1 MKLRLFTFTFYFI
14 ILVNTGC
21 EFEHR
26 QVIRNPENWSI
37 LLGDGT
43 KKRGVANFE
52 REGLFFKRTTMGTS
66 WVAFKAPNGGTTS
79 KTSNNTRSELGELHK
94 WTPKQGGELDATLK
108 IMHVSKSGD
117 PSVPASYSTVIGQI
131 HSVEGHE
138 NEPLKIFYKKFPGHE
153 YGSVF
158 WNYEINT
165 EGDNSNRWDYSIP
178 VWGYDMSITSD
189 SLGNLPSDP
198 LDGIRLGEAFS
209 YKVLVEKGIMTLTFT
224 SKGHKTKRFTK
235 SLIATSFGSLEAVP
249 DQVVDLY
256 SSLGRS
262 GYEKASGYLN
272 EKQIFKVGCYNQS
285 NGKSPSTNSVWHT
298 GSNTENG
305 NISKQY
311 ERGDYAEVWFSNIDV
326 KHN

>member
-1 MKLRLFTFTFYFI
+1 MDI
-14 ILVNTGC
+14 IKD
-21 EFEHR
+21 
-26 QVIRNPENWSI
+26 PSAWSI

-43 KKRGVANFE
+43 RTNDIKSFE
-52 REGLFFKRTTMGTS
+52 KEDFFFSKQESGTT
-66 WVAFKAPNGGTTS
+66 WQVFKAPNSGITS

-94 WTPKQGGELDATLK
+94 WTPKQGGELNATLK

-131 HSVEGHE
+131 HSVDGHE

-189 SLGNLPSDP
+189 SLGNLPPDP

-209 YKVLVEKGIMTLTFT
+209 YKVLVEKGIMTLIFT
-224 SKGHKTKRFTK
+224 SNGHETKRFTK
-235 SLIATSFGSLEAVP
+235 SLIVTSFGSLEAVP
-249 DQVVDLY
+249 DQVIDLY
-256 SSLGRS
+256 SPLGRS
-262 GYEKASGYLN
+262 GYEKATGYLN

-285 NGKSPSTNSVWHT
+285 NGKSPTTNSVWHT

-311 ERGDYAEVWFSNIDV
+311 KLGDYAEVWFSNIDV

>member
-1 MKLRLFTFTFYFI
+1 MKRLFLLFSLFSLSIQFSRCGR
-14 ILVNTGC
+14 NDR
-21 EFEHR
+21 H
-26 QVIRNPENWSI
+26 VIKDLTAWSI

-43 KKRGVANFE
+43 RTNEIESFEKDNF
-52 REGLFFKRTTMGTS
+52 FFTKTEQGIT
-66 WVAFKAPNGGTTS
+66 WQIFKAPNSGVTS
-79 KTSNNTRSELGELHK
+79 KTSNNTRSELGEIQT
-94 WTPKQGGELDATLK
+94 WTPQEGGKLKATLK
-108 IMHVSKSGD
+108 VMHVSQSGN
-117 PSVPASYSTVIGQI
+117 PYVPASYSTVIGQI

-153 YGSVF
+153 FGSVF

-178 VWGYDMSITSD
+178 IWGYDMSITSD
-189 SLGNLPSDP
+189 SLGNLPADP
-198 LDGIRLGEAFS
+198 LDGIKLGETFS
-209 YKVLVEKGIMTLTFT
+209 YEVLVEQGIMTLIFT
-224 SKGHKTKRFTK
+224 SKGHETKRFTK

-249 DQVVDLY
+249 AQVINLY
-256 SSLGRS
+256 TPLGRS
-262 GYEKASGYLN
+262 GYEKATGYLN

-305 NISKQY
+305 NISEQY

>member
-1 MKLRLFTFTFYFI
+1 MKRLLFTFTLYG
-14 ILVNTGC
+14 ILLINSGC
-21 EFEHR
+21 EIENQ

-37 LLGDGT
+37 LLGDGM

-52 REGLFFKRTTMGTS
+52 HQGFFFQRTTVDTS
-66 WVAFKAPNGGTTS
+66 WVSFKAPNGGTTS
-79 KTSNNTRSELGELHK
+79 RTSNNTRSELGELQK
-94 WTPKQGGELDATLK
+94 WTPQQGGELRATLK
-108 IMHVSKSGD
+108 VMHVSKSGN
-117 PSVPASYSTVIGQI
+117 PYVPASYSTVIGQI
-131 HSVEGHE
+131 HSVDGHE

-165 EGDNSNRWDYSIP
+165 EGDNGNRWDYSIP
-178 VWGYDMSITSD
+178 IWGYDMSVTSD
-189 SLGNLPSDP
+189 SLGNLPADP
-198 LDGIRLGEAFS
+198 LDGIKLGETFS
-209 YKVLVEKGIMTLTFT
+209 YEVLVEQGIMTLIFT
-224 SKGHKTKRFTK
+224 SKGHETKRFTK

-249 DQVVDLY
+249 AQVIDLY
-256 SSLGRS
+256 TPLGRS
-262 GYEKASGYLN
+262 GYEKATGYLN

-311 ERGDYAEVWFSNIDV
+311 ERGDFAEVWFSNIDV
-326 KHN
+326 EHK

>member
-1 MKLRLFTFTFYFI
+1 MKRSLYTLSLACIALFG
-14 ILVNTGC
+14 TGC
-21 EFEHR
+21 KVENE
-26 QVIRNPENWSI
+26 QAIRNPENWSI
-37 LLGDGT
+37 LLGNGT
-43 KKRGVANFE
+43 KKKGVANFE
-52 REGLFFKRTTMGTS
+52 REGFFFSRTESKTTWMS
-66 WVAFKAPNGGTTS
+66 FKAPNGGTTS
-79 KTSNNTRSELGELHK
+79 RTSNNTRSELGELHK
-94 WTPKQGGELDATLK
+94 WTPKQGGELDATVK
-108 IMHVSKSGD
+108 VMHVSKSGNAA
-117 PSVPASYSTVIGQI
+117 VPASYSVVIGQI

-189 SLGNLPSDP
+189 SLGNLPPDP

-209 YKVLVEKGIMTLTFT
+209 YKVLVKEGIMTLIFT
-224 SKGHKTKRFTK
+224 SKGHETIRFTK
-235 SLIATSFGSLEAVP
+235 SLITTSFGSLEAVP
-249 DQVVDLY
+249 AQVVNLY
-256 SSLGRS
+256 SPLGRS
-262 GYEKASGYLN
+262 GYEEATGYLN

-298 GSNTENG
+298 GSCTENG
-305 NISKQY
+305 NIQMQY
-311 ERGDYAEVWFSNIDV
+311 EHGDYAEVWFSNIEV